1 MGQKSLIQLIIVLI
15 IILISSAV
23 YLNYFVKDS
32 KDLVIKIKTLKTE
45 NIKDETSNYI
55 ENISYI
61 SKIGENKYEIIA
73 DRTKIKINEPDIMFL
88 ENVAAFITIKNSN
101 IIKVTSDFAEYNSN
115 NYDTIFS
122 KNVIATYPEH
132 KITGELLDFSFVN
145 NIGIFSTNIVYV
157 GNKTKMFADK
167 MEVNLLNNDT
177 KIFMLDQSKKVII
190 MGVNWYGTYKKI

>member
-23 YLNYFVKDS
+23 YLNYFVEDS
-32 KDLVIKIKTLKTE
+32 EGLAIKIKTLKTK

-55 ENISYI
+55 KNISYI

-88 ENVAAFITIKNSN
+88 ENVVAVITLKNSST
-101 IIKVTSDFAEYNSN
+101 IKVTSGFAKYNSK

-122 KNVIATYPEH
+122 KNVIATYSDH

-145 NIGIFSTNIVYV
+145 NMGIFSTNIVYADS
-157 GNKTKMFADK
+157 KTKMFADK
-167 MEVNLLNNDT
+167 MEMNLTNNDT

-190 MGVNWYGTYKKI
+190 EGIN

>member
-23 YLNYFVKDS
+23 YFNYFAKDS

-88 ENVAAFITIKNSN
+88 ENVAAFITLKNTST
-101 IIKVTSDFAEYNSN
+101 IKVTSDFAKYNSK

-122 KNVIATYPEH
+122 KNVIATYPGH

-157 GNKTKMFADK
+157 GSKTKMIADK
-167 MEVNLLNNDT
+167 IEVNLTNNDT

-190 MGVNWYGTYKKI
+190 EGIN

>member
-1 MGQKSLIQLIIVLI
+1 MSQKSLIQLIIVLI
-15 IILISSAV
+15 IIIISSAM

-32 KDLVIKIKTLKTE
+32 EDLTIKIKTSKAE

-88 ENVAAFITIKNSN
+88 ENVAAFITLKNSN
-101 IIKVTSDFAEYNSN
+101 IIKVTSDFGRYNSK

-122 KNVIATYPEH
+122 KNVIATYPDH
-132 KITGELLDFSFVN
+132 KITGELLDFSFLN
-145 NIGIFSTNIVYV
+145 NVGTFSTNIVYV

-177 KIFMLDQSKKVII
+177 KIFMQKKKKKVII
-190 MGVNWYGTYKKI
+190 KEVN

>member
-1 MGQKSLIQLIIVLI
+1 MGQKSLIQLIIVLT

-23 YLNYFVKDS
+23 YLNYFVEDS
-32 KDLVIKIKTLKTE
+32 EDLAIKIKTLKTE

-88 ENVAAFITIKNSN
+88 ENVAAFITTKNSS
-101 IIKVTSDFAEYNSN
+101 IIKVTSDFAKYNSK

-157 GNKTKMFADK
+157 GNKTKMIADK
-167 MEVNLLNNDT
+167 IEVNLTNNDT

-190 MGVNWYGTYKKI
+190 EGIN

>member
-1 MGQKSLIQLIIVLI
+1 MGQKSLIQLIIALIIVLI
-15 IILISSAV
+15 LSAV

-32 KDLVIKIKTLKTE
+32 EDLPITIKTLKTG
-45 NIKDETSNYI
+45 NIKDKINNDI
-55 ENISYI
+55 ENISYL

-73 DRTKIKINEPDIMFL
+73 DRAKIKTNEPDIMFL
-88 ENVAAFITIKNSN
+88 ENVAAFITLKNSN
-101 IIKVTSDFAEYNSN
+101 IIKVTSDFAKYNSK

-157 GNKTKMFADK
+157 GSKTKMFADK
-167 MEVNLLNNDT
+167 MEVNLTNNDT

-190 MGVNWYGTYKKI
+190 EGIN

>member
-1 MGQKSLIQLIIVLI
+1 MGQKSLIQLIIALI

-23 YLNYFVKDS
+23 YLKYFVKDS
-32 KDLVIKIKTLKTE
+32 EDLAAKIKTLRDE

-73 DRTKIKINEPDIMFL
+73 DRTQIKINEPHIMFL
-88 ENVAAFITIKNSN
+88 ENVAAFITIKNSS
-101 IIKVTSDFAEYNSN
+101 IIKVTSDFAKYNSK

-157 GNKTKMFADK
+157 GSKTKMFADK
-167 MEVNLLNNDT
+167 MEVNLTNNDT

-190 MGVNWYGTYKKI
+190 EGIN

>member
-1 MGQKSLIQLIIVLI
+1 MGQKSLIQLIIALIIVLI
-15 IILISSAV
+15 LSAV

-32 KDLVIKIKTLKTE
+32 EDLPITIKTLKTG
-45 NIKDETSNYI
+45 NIKDKINNDI
-55 ENISYI
+55 ENISYL

-73 DRTKIKINEPDIMFL
+73 DRAKIKTNEPDIMFL
-88 ENVAAFITIKNSN
+88 ENVAAFITLKNSN
-101 IIKVTSDFAEYNSN
+101 IIKVTSDFAKYNSK

-157 GNKTKMFADK
+157 GSKTKMFADK
-167 MEVNLLNNDT
+167 MEVNLTNNDT

-190 MGVNWYGTYKKI
+190 EGVN

>member
-1 MGQKSLIQLIIVLI
+1 MGQKSLIQLIIVFI

-23 YLNYFVKDS
+23 YLNYFTKDS
-32 KDLVIKIKTLKTE
+32 EDLATKIKTLKTE

-88 ENVAAFITIKNSN
+88 ENVAAFITLKNSS
-101 IIKVTSDFAEYNSN
+101 IIKVTADFAKYNSK

-122 KNVIATYPEH
+122 KNVTATYPEH

-157 GNKTKMFADK
+157 GNKTKMIADK
-167 MEVNLLNNDT
+167 IEVNLTNNDT

-190 MGVNWYGTYKKI
+190 EGIN

>member
-23 YLNYFVKDS
+23 YLNYFTKDS
-32 KDLVIKIKTLKTE
+32 EDLATKIKTLKTE
-45 NIKDETSNYI
+45 NIKDEASNYI

-73 DRTKIKINEPDIMFL
+73 DRAKIKIDESDIMIL
-88 ENVAAFITIKNSN
+88 ENVVAFITLKNTNTIK
-101 IIKVTSDFAEYNSN
+101 ITSDFGKYNSK

-122 KNVIATYPEH
+122 KNVIANYPDH

-157 GNKTKMFADK
+157 GNKTKMIADK
-167 MEVNLLNNDT
+167 IEVNLTNNDT

-190 MGVNWYGTYKKI
+190 EGIN

>member
-32 KDLVIKIKTLKTE
+32 EDLAIKIKTLKAE
-45 NIKDETSNYI
+45 NIRDETSNYI

-61 SKIGENKYEIIA
+61 SKIGENKYEITA

-88 ENVAAFITIKNSN
+88 ENVAAFITLKNSN
-101 IIKVTSDFAEYNSN
+101 IIKVTSDFAKYNSK
-115 NYDTIFS
+115 NYGTIFS
-122 KNVIATYPEH
+122 KNVVATYPEH

-157 GNKTKMFADK
+157 GSKTKMFADK
-167 MEVNLLNNDT
+167 MEVNLTNNDT

-190 MGVNWYGTYKKI
+190 EGIN

>member
-1 MGQKSLIQLIIVLI
+1 MSQKSLIQLIIVLI
-15 IILISSAV
+15 IILISSAM

-32 KDLVIKIKTLKTE
+32 EDLAIKIKTLKAE
-45 NIKDETSNYI
+45 NIEDETSNYI

-73 DRTKIKINEPDIMFL
+73 DNAKIKINEPDLMFL
-88 ENVAAFITIKNSN
+88 ENVAAFITLENSS
-101 IIKVTSDFAEYNSN
+101 IIKVTSDFGKYNSK

-132 KITGELLDFSFVN
+132 KIKGELLDFSFVN

-157 GNKTKMFADK
+157 GSKTKMFADK
-167 MEVNLLNNDT
+167 MEVNLTNNDT
-177 KIFMLDQSKKVII
+177 KIFMLDHSKKVTIEAI
-190 MGVNWYGTYKKI
+190 N

>member
-32 KDLVIKIKTLKTE
+32 KDLAIKIKTLKAE
-45 NIKDETSNYI
+45 NINDETSNYI

-88 ENVAAFITIKNSN
+88 ENVAAFITLKNTST
-101 IIKVTSDFAEYNSN
+101 IKVTSDFAKYNSK

-157 GNKTKMFADK
+157 GSKTKMFADK
-167 MEVNLLNNDT
+167 VEVNLTNNDT

-190 MGVNWYGTYKKI
+190 EGVN

>member
-1 MGQKSLIQLIIVLI
+1 MGQKSLIQLIIVLL

-23 YLNYFVKDS
+23 YLNYFTKDS
-32 KDLVIKIKTLKTE
+32 KDLVTKMKTLKVE

-55 ENISYI
+55 ENINYT

-73 DRTKIKINEPDIMFL
+73 DRAKIKIDEPDIMIL
-88 ENVAAFITIKNSN
+88 ENVVAFITLKNSS
-101 IIKVTSDFAEYNSN
+101 IIKVTSDFGKYNSK

-122 KNVIATYPEH
+122 KNVIATYPDH

-145 NIGIFSTNIVYV
+145 NIGIFSTNIAYV
-157 GNKTKMFADK
+157 SNKTRMFADK
-167 MEVNLLNNDT
+167 MEVNLTNNDT

-190 MGVNWYGTYKKI
+190 ERIN